1 MTMQELP
8 ERRTP
13 KIDLN
18 LLPAEYLPRRKSPL
32 ALILVLAVVVLACVP
47 WPFLIMKA
55 DVDAENRRLE
65 SELKGLETELSL
77 RMAKTVEAAGLQ
89 QQIDGLNQQWNMILS
104 DWELFEASLRTWSEI
119 MFDVQQLPRGSLG
132 ELNNIAQNGDTISVD
147 GWFSREQFIYE
158 YALMLSDTGH
168 FIEDGVDIKQKTL
181 KVDEHTFKIEAIL
194 VPAVPGGEE

>member
-1 MTMQELP
+1 MTTQELP

-18 LLPAEYLPRRKSPL
+18 LLPAEYLPRKKSPL
-32 ALILVLAVVVLACVP
+32 GLILVLVVVVLACAP

-65 SELKGLETELSL
+65 AELQGLKTELSL
-77 RMAKTVEAAGLQ
+77 RMAEVTEAAGLQ
-89 QQIDGLNQQWNMILS
+89 QQINDANAQWNMILA

-119 MFDVQQLPRGSLG
+119 MFDVQQLPRGALG
-132 ELNNIAQNGDTISVD
+132 ELNNIAQNGDTISID

-168 FIEDGVDIKQKTL
+168 FIPDGVDIRQTTL
-181 KVDEHTFKIEAIL
+181 KGDEHTFKIEAIL
-194 VPAVPGGEE
+194 VPAVPAEVE